1 MYCKHCGKKLE
12 YDINNDTYAI
22 YNGDIYCST
31 DCMLFDVDYGGVDVS
46 SFNKEDWD
54 SSMTVLSACANDF
67 FGDSCQ
73 KGNTLIQGM
82 FSYFVIREFFCW
94 SEMQKKNMEILRG
107 LSRYVSKQLFIFVMI

>member
-31 DCMLFDVDYGGVDVS
+31 DCILFDVDYGGVDGS

-54 SSMTVLSACANDF
+54 
-67 FGDSCQ
+67 
-73 KGNTLIQGM
+73 
-82 FSYFVIREFFCW
+82 
-94 SEMQKKNMEILRG
+94 
-107 LSRYVSKQLFIFVMI
+107 

>member
-46 SFNKEDWD
+46 SFHKEDWD
-54 SSMTVLSACANDF
+54 SSINFDDNNENEMSMKDAMKILIKHNKWRRDNHVPNKYEMVNPTDLGKAIEVAINALD
-67 FGDSCQ
+67 DMIQ
-73 KGNTLIQGM
+73 NT
-82 FSYFVIREFFCW
+82 
-94 SEMQKKNMEILRG
+94 
-107 LSRYVSKQLFIFVMI
+107 